1 MIGVLLRTFFR
12 EPVSLPEAVPQGV
25 AVRKSRIITTV
36 AGALSGM
43 REPAAA
49 VTLGDT
55 ILVHPGVRLTSR
67 LLRHE
72 LAHVRQWRQKPVSFP
87 LRYVLNHLRYGYRAN
102 PYEVEARRA
111 ETYVPDPNRGE
122 QL

>member
-12 EPVSLPEAVPQGV
+12 EPVSVPEDVPRGV
-25 AVRKSRIITTV
+25 AVRQSRIIPTV
-36 AGALSGM
+36 AGVLSGM
-43 REPAAA
+43 RQPAAA

-55 ILVHPGVRLTSR
+55 ILVYPGAPLTSR

-87 LRYVLNHLRYGYRAN
+87 LRYVLNHLRYGYRDN

-111 ETYVPDPNRGE
+111 ETTVSDPNRGE
-122 QL
+122 LP